1 MPSANVLPVKTSV
14 STRLLHQHQV
24 AKDAVAAIKIDPLL
38 RLSEC
43 MELLGSPSYFTVR
56 KWIASG
62 SLRVWRPGNRGQF
75 RCRLSWIK
83 SFLDANEVQPSGG
96 HDAS

>member
-1 MPSANVLPVKTSV
+1 MPSANSLPVKTSV
-14 STRLLHQHQV
+14 STRLLHQHQQ
-24 AKDAVAAIKIDPLL
+24 AKAEVNALKIDPLL

-83 SFLDANEVQPSGG
+83 NFLAENEVQPGG
-96 HDAS
+96 VDAH

>member
-1 MPSANVLPVKTSV
+1 MNE
-14 STRLLHQHQV
+14 
-24 AKDAVAAIKIDPLL
+24 IKCDPLL

-56 KWIASG
+56 KWIGSG
-62 SLRVWRPGNRGQF
+62 QLRVWRPGNRGQF

-83 SFLDANEVQPSGG
+83 AFLRENEVQPSGG
-96 HDAS
+96 SHAR

>member
-1 MPSANVLPVKTSV
+1 MSSANCFPVKTAV
-14 STRLLHQHQV
+14 STRLLHRHQA
-24 AKDAVAAIKIDPLL
+24 AKAEVDAIKIDPLL

-62 SLRVWRPGNRGQF
+62 SLRVWRPGNRGQY

-83 SFLDANEVQPSGG
+83 NFLRENEVQAGG
-96 HDAS
+96 SDAH